1 MFGSPSSRRRP
12 SAKWN
17 IKVTYRW
24 IECVCMCVFI
34 FVVLSRDPH
43 STLCVHH
50 DHIQYSK
57 HKRAHTFMTYIYY
70 THKQQGV
77 RRGRAA
83 NMHACVCVYACLLGG
98 WNSAG
103 ALGHAKLVLSSYQI
117 IHEPASEMIAEWLG
131 LSSPLSLSLLPH
143 ERWFIQDVT
152 WSRN

>member
-17 IKVTYRW
+17 IEVTYRW

-57 HKRAHTFMTYIYY
+57 HKRTHIYDLHLLHTQT
-70 THKQQGV
+70 TGCQEGQGSKY
-77 RRGRAA
+77 
-83 NMHACVCVYACLLGG
+83 ACVFVCKRVCWGGG

-103 ALGHAKLVLSSYQI
+103 ALGHKSNAKLVLSSYQI

-143 ERWFIQDVT
+143 ERWFI
-152 WSRN
+152 